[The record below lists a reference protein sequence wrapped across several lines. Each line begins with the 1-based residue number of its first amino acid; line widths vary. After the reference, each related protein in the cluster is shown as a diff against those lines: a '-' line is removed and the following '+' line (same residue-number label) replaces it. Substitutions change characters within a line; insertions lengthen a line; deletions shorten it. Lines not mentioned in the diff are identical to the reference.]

1 MSSCTDECEQTQTDT
16 KVVFSQYN
24 PRLSIKQNIQL
35 FLNPGMYPKQGQL
48 INLKNFQ
55 IAK

>member
-16 KVVFSQYN
+16 KFVFSQYN